1 MTSGES
7 SIVQTLLPTST
18 VGSLPKPSW
27 LAQPETLW
35 SPWKLEGDALLEG
48 KQDALRIAVQ
58 EQRRRGIHIIS
69 DGEQTR
75 QHFVTTF
82 IEHLT
87 GVDFERRETVRIR
100 DRYDAS
106 VPTVVGAVSRE
117 KPVFVDDARFLR
129 EQTDQPIKWA
139 LPGPMT
145 MIDTLADRH
154 YRSREKLA
162 WEFATILNQEARE
175 LEAAGVD
182 IIQFD
187 EPAFNVFF
195 DEVRDWGVAALERAT
210 EGLRAQTAVHIC
222 YGYGITANTQWK
234 ATLGSEWR
242 QYEQTFPLLKRSAI
256 DIVSLECQHSHV
268 PMELIELIRGK
279 KVMLGAIDVASDTV
293 ETPAEVA
300 DTLRRALAFVDA
312 DKLIPST
319 NCGMA
324 PLSRDVA
331 LGKLSAL
338 SAGAAIVRDELA
350 AATR

>member
-1 MTSGES
+1 MN
-7 SIVQTLLPTST
+7 TLLPTAI

-27 LAQPETLW
+27 LSEPEKLW
-35 SPWKLEGDALLEG
+35 SPWKLEGDELLEG
-48 KQDALRIAVQ
+48 KLDAQALAADDQ
-58 EQRRRGIHIIS
+58 IHAGLDILS

-117 KPVFVDDARFLR
+117 RSVFADDAKALR
-129 EQTDQPIKWA
+129 AQTSQPIKWA

-145 MIDTLADRH
+145 MIDTLYDNH
-154 YRSREKLA
+154 YKSREKLA
-162 WEFATILNQEARE
+162 WEFATILNQEARD

-195 DEVRDWGVAALERAT
+195 DEVNDWGVAALERAT
-210 EGLRAQTAVHIC
+210 EGLLCETAVHIC
-222 YGYGITANTQWK
+222 YGYGIKANNDWK

-242 QYEQTFPLLKRSAI
+242 QYEKSFPLLQQSTL
-256 DIVSLECQHSHV
+256 DIVSLECRNSRV
-268 PMELIELIRGK
+268 PVELIEILRGK
-279 KVMLGAIDVASDTV
+279 KVMVGAIDVASNIV
-293 ETPAEVA
+293 ETPEEVA
-300 DTLRRALAFVDA
+300 ATLRSALPFVDV
-312 DKLIPST
+312 DKLYPST

-324 PLSRDVA
+324 PLPRDVA
-331 LGKLSAL
+331 RGKMMAL
-338 SAGAAIVRDELA
+338 AQGADIVRAELS
-350 AATR
+350 